1 MSDNSVEMSKMP
13 LLDHLI
19 ELRQRLL
26 YSVLALF
33 GAFIVCFF
41 FAQPIYDFLNK
52 PLADILLEM
61 GASQDQSRRMIAT
74 DLDGTLIGRSNEFG
88 LYNAFRE
95 KINTL
100 RREHDAV
107 WVICT
112 GRSSSHRRLSTRMVG
127 YPLTPSTRSP
137 ALTHKSTQW
146 AGHPGRKRTWAWD
159 RRHWPA

>member
-1 MSDNSVEMSKMP
+1 MSDSADLNKMP
-13 LLDHLI
+13 LLDHLV

-74 DLDGTLIGRSNEFG
+74 DLTEVFLPAIFRARCSNTCVAM
-88 LYNAFRE
+88 LAKRALA
-95 KINTL
+95 IL
-100 RREHDAV
+100 RHM
-107 WVICT
+107 W
-112 GRSSSHRRLSTRMVG
+112 L
-127 YPLTPSTRSP
+127 P
-137 ALTHKSTQW
+137 
-146 AGHPGRKRTWAWD
+146 RTNLA
-159 RRHWPA
+159 RN